1 MPPPPRPPA
10 GRPPLPPKGNAPAA
24 RPFVVR
30 PGAPPTAPRPGAPAP
45 RPGAP
50 VAKPGAPARQ
60 PSPAQVQ
67 KAAEEELERHFDR
80 VERRI
85 EQLKVEYYRFF
96 AGDLKQPPTPLH
108 DEIQAE
114 MRRLRAI
121 NMRRS
126 VDGFRFGALEARLNS
141 YGEMFGR
148 KLRNM
153 EEGKVAPRHPSRP
166 DMPRYDPDA
175 GVVVS
180 PRLEGDAV
188 EALFQGL
195 VNRNPRGATMDL
207 DTFRTYLERQ
217 LAQIRDK
224 TGCAAVQFRVVDE
237 EGKVKLKAKP
247 VGTSGGGS

>member
-10 GRPPLPPKGNAPAA
+10 GRPPLPPKGNAPPGRPVVA
-24 RPFVVR
+24 RPGAPPAAVRPGGPVR
-30 PGAPPTAPRPGAPAP
+30 PGAPVPRPG
-45 RPGAP
+45 GTT
-50 VAKPGAPARQ
+50 RQ
-60 PSPAQVQ
+60 PTPAQAQ
-67 KAAEEELERHFDR
+67 KAAEEELERRFDR

-85 EQLKVEYYRFF
+85 EQLKVDYYRFF
-96 AGDLKQPPTPLH
+96 AGDLKQPPVPVQ

-114 MRRLRAI
+114 MRKLRAI

-126 VDGFRFGALEARLNS
+126 VDSFRYGALEARLNS
-141 YGEMFGR
+141 YAEMFGR
-148 KLRNM
+148 KLRNL

-166 DMPRYDPDA
+166 EMPRHDVDA

-180 PRLEGDAV
+180 PRLESDAV

-195 VNRNPRGATMDL
+195 VNRNPRGANMDL

-247 VGTSGGGS
+247 VGAAGG